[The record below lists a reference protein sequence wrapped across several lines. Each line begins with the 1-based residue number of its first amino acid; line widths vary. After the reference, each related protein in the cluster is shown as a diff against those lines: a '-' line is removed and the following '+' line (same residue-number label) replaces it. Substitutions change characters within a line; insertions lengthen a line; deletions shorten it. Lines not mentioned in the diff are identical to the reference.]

1 MISTLALVTLNST
14 TRPLAFFFFYKI
26 QSGHEIII
34 MNEKNTPTRLMSSL
48 KKNTRENFEG
58 GFNF

>member
-1 MISTLALVTLNST
+1 
-14 TRPLAFFFFYKI
+14 
-26 QSGHEIII
+26 

-58 GFNF
+58 GF